1 MNEFINLTAFMP
13 RMYLVTGA
21 NLVTCGEADVMEQ
34 LHSVGLADRISRLE
48 TSVNFGNEIGEDSRI
63 S

>member
-1 MNEFINLTAFMP
+1 MP

-21 NLVTCGEADVMEQ
+21 NLVTCGEADVME
-34 LHSVGLADRISRLE
+34 HSVGLADRISRLE

>member
-1 MNEFINLTAFMP
+1 MP